1 MRLSLLLA
9 FLFTST
15 VALAADRQ
23 INQISVEQSDSD
35 TIIRLFGSDLIR
47 SPKDR
52 LFFAAE
58 ASPFAVEPM
67 MTYGDKEYVEVA
79 LGMAVM
85 PGQYRISIGPNENTS
100 TLETMVIIG
109 AIGPQGP
116 EGEKGEVGAI
126 GPQGPQGDVGAQGLQ
141 GPVGPKGETG
151 ATGAQGPQGI
161 QGEQGLTGATGPQGP
176 QGTQGPKGDTG
187 EQGPV
192 GPAGAQGDKGEKG
205 DAGEA
210 GAQGPR
216 GDVGPMGPQG
226 LAGPIGLP
234 GPKGAV
240 GPQGVQGPV
249 GEKGEQ
255 GASCTLSELGNGLAT
270 LTCPDGTSVIL
281 AVAELPPDPIDG
293 TCLELSAVPDGVF
306 LSNQDDALG
315 ITNAVSISAWVN
327 VEGACRTDCP
337 GNCALACPIFSAE
350 HTNSGSNIDNS
361 GYALMIFDGKL
372 DAFIGTAQ
380 NIPSK
385 HSLSSQRIANGEW
398 AHVAMTRSGT
408 RLRLFINGELDAEF
422 VVSGGNINYGG
433 SSYEHSVTQIGRAY
447 PNGLGRLTEVFDGKL
462 SNVAVWA
469 RELSIAEIA
478 SVSQD
483 GFDYF
488 NSGPVGYWPLN
499 DGQGSIA
506 SDASGFGRDG
516 RLEAGATWSE
526 VCR

>member
-1 MRLSLLLA
+1 MGLDREERGAGMRSPLLFLLLFA
-9 FLFTST
+9 SLTAS
-15 VALAADRQ
+15 AADRQ

-47 SPKDR
+47 SPNDR

-100 TLETMVIIG
+100 TLESMVIIG

-126 GPQGPQGDVGAQGLQ
+126 GPQGPQGE
-141 GPVGPKGETG
+141 VGP
-151 ATGAQGPQGI
+151 QGPQGI
-161 QGEQGLTGATGPQGP
+161 QGEQGLTGPTGPEGPQGI
-176 QGTQGPKGDTG
+176 QGPKGDTG
-187 EQGPV
+187 AQGLV

-205 DAGEA
+205 DT
-210 GAQGPR
+210 GAQGPK

-226 LAGPIGLP
+226 LAGPIGLS
-234 GPKGAV
+234 GPPGAV

-281 AVAELPPDPIDG
+281 AVAELPPEPIDG
-293 TCLELSAVPDGVF
+293 TCLELSAIPDGVF
-306 LSNQDDALG
+306 LSHQDDALG

-408 RLRLFINGELDAEF
+408 RLRLFINGELDSEF

-469 RELSIAEIA
+469 RELSISEIA